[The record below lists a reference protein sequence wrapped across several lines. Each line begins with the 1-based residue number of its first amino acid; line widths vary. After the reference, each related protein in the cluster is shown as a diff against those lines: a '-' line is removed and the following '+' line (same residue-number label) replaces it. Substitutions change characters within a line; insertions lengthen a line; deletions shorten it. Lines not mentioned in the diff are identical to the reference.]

1 MSEWV
6 PYHEPSTA
14 KAHELVRGKK
24 TDAEKYA
31 AIIRFVDHDFVYDYI
46 KAIKVA
52 KKKGV
57 LPDVERTWN
66 VRMGICQDIAAMTVG
81 MLRAVGIK
89 AELCIGTCGGRKHHA
104 WVEADVNGRHC
115 LYDHRMGRSKE
126 YKAERRY

>member
-6 PYHEPSTA
+6 PYHEPSIA
-14 KAHELVRGKK
+14 KAKELVRGKVTEK
-24 TDAEKYA
+24 GKYA
-31 AIIRFVDHDFVYDYI
+31 AIIQFVDHDFVYDYI

-57 LPDVERTWN
+57 MPDVERTWN

-81 MLRAVGIK
+81 MLRAVGIR
-89 AELCIGTCGGRKHHA
+89 AELCIGKNGRRNNHA
-104 WVEADVNGRHC
+104 WVEAIVDGKHC
-115 LYDHRMGRSKE
+115 IYDHRMKTSNV